1 MGVVNKNMRASR
13 VAFAHIFVDHG
24 ALAFVVLCGVLVR
37 RHLDKAF
44 SGAQKACLVS
54 RRDEA
59 VLRLLCAL
67 IRACAPGRRR
77 TTLTAQTEGRTEGS
91 TDSEAHL
98 SSTVHGQTVFPR
110 VASRANML
118 YLASLAARTHTV
130 LQYVDTRLILQSALR
145 EFCKDPL
152 HSRPF

>member
-91 TDSEAHL
+91 TDNEAAQ
-98 SSTVHGQTVFPR
+98 VQAGEPAGFF
-110 VASRANML
+110 
-118 YLASLAARTHTV
+118 ARNCFALV
-130 LQYVDTRLILQSALR
+130 LQLAMYLVLPSQYWIGQHNAMVGQFPLSGRLPSSLIR
-145 EFCKDPL
+145 HFP
-152 HSRPF
+152 